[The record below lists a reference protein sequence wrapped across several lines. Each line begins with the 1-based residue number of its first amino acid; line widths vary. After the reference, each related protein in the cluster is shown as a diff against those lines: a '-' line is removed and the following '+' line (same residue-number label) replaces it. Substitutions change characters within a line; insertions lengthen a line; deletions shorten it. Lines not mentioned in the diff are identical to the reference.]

1 MDKQPKDEI
10 EFKDL
15 LKDPKRLFGLSYVY
29 FLTIGFL
36 IGAYY
41 VLNLGNVTR
50 NTIMPVV
57 QSDSASTGMD
67 IPMVRSAVIPPV
79 DVMKVSQPTKELIAK
94 GQSLFKANCV
104 SCHGENGQGDGPT
117 APTLDPKPR
126 NFHSAEG
133 WKNGRKI
140 SQMYKT
146 LQDGIQKSAMASYSY
161 MPAED
166 RFALIHYVRTFASD
180 FPVDTPAELAE
191 IDRIYG
197 LSKGSVTPAQI
208 PVRVAIEKI
217 AGEHRGDTASAL
229 GRFTKALQG
238 ETRGAEILRRIV
250 VNEKRAAVGLT
261 LLKGKSSEEMAR
273 AVASD
278 PASFGVTALASAL
291 SAEEWNAVAAAIKE

>member
-217 AGEHRGDTASAL
+217 AGEHRSDTASAL